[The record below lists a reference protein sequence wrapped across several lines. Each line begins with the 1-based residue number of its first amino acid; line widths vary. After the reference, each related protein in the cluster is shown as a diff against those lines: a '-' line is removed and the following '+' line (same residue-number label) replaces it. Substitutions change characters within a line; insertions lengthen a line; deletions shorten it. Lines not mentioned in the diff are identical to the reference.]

1 MLKTSTTQIKRI
13 LLMQFTATIVIS
25 VLLLVFNVIWFW
37 SALTGGLTATL
48 ANAYFAWKVFAKQQ
62 ETEPGKILATYYGA
76 EVSKIVLTVMLFIA
90 AIVMIKP
97 LNIIALMG
105 MYLFN
110 QFTPWLVSFFWND
123 PSENRR

>member
-1 MLKTSTTQIKRI
+1 MLKTSATQIKRI
-13 LLMQFTATIVIS
+13 LLLQAAATIVIS
-25 VLLLVFNVIWFW
+25 ALLLIFDVIWFW
-37 SALTGGLTATL
+37 SALTGGMTATL

-62 ETEPGKILATYYGA
+62 VTEPGKILATFYGA
-76 EVSKIVLTVMLFIA
+76 EVSKIILTIMLFVA

-110 QFTPWLVSFFWND
+110 QFTPLLASFLWDESDKN
-123 PSENRR
+123 

>member
-37 SALTGGLTATL
+37 SALIGGMTATL

-76 EVSKIVLTVMLFIA
+76 EVSKIVLTIMLFIA

>member
-13 LLMQFTATIVIS
+13 LLMQFAATIVIS
-25 VLLLVFNVIWFW
+25 ALLLVFNKIWFW

-62 ETEPGKILATYYGA
+62 ETDPGKILASYYGA
-76 EVSKIVLTVMLFIA
+76 EVSKIILTVMLFVA

-110 QFTPWLVSFFWND
+110 QFTPSLVSFFWND
-123 PSENRR
+123 PHEN

>member
-1 MLKTSTTQIKRI
+1 MLKTSTIQIKRI

-25 VLLLVFNVIWFW
+25 ALLLVFNVIWFW
-37 SALTGGLTATL
+37 SALIGGMTATL
-48 ANAYFAWKVFAKQQ
+48 AYAYFAWKVFAKQ
-62 ETEPGKILATYYGA
+62 ETEPGKILATCYGA
-76 EVSKIVLTVMLFIA
+76 VVSKIVLTIMLFIA
-90 AIVMIKP
+90 AIVMIKS

-110 QFTPWLVSFFWND
+110 QFTPVLVSFFWND

>member
-13 LLMQFTATIVIS
+13 LLMQFAAAIVIS
-25 VLLLVFNVIWFW
+25 GLLLVFNTTWFW
-37 SALTGGLTATL
+37 SALIGGMTATL

-76 EVSKIVLTVMLFIA
+76 EVSKIILTIMLFVA
-90 AIVMIKP
+90 AIIMLKP